1 MNKVIEDG
9 LKHFRSK
16 AARYRKLA
24 EKAEAE
30 IARLE
35 ALLQE
40 RQPTPH
46 ALDGAGTSPEYG
58 ATSNCVDCGKR
69 IVFCGDGVWLHCE
82 PQNHGHAR
90 PNGAIVNPPRQ

>member
-1 MNKVIEDG
+1 MASTPPVFVIG
-9 LKHFRSK
+9 TIKM
-16 AARYRKLA
+16 LA
-24 EKAEAE
+24 EMGLTEKIVDVCNEWLDE
-30 IARLE
+30 FLSS
-35 ALLQE
+35 
-40 RQPTPH
+40 PTPH